1 MLGHHVLGGRLAS
14 MLLGPGGLD
23 QLVRRGK
30 VVVVVDLLVGDVPPL
45 SEDRLLVG
53 LLAMVTMFT
62 SEALNENHL
71 QL

>member
-1 MLGHHVLGGRLAS
+1 